1 MSQKRQ
7 FSKKSDF
14 LLQTLFTSSNL
25 DQISILRI
33 VLETSDCVELKTG
46 QEHENM
52 SKNSGVTACLKYF
65 FREFVGAKSLQKG

>member
-1 MSQKRQ
+1 MSQKWH
-7 FSKKSDF
+7 FSEKSDF

-33 VLETSDCVELKTG
+33 VLETSDCAEFKTG

-52 SKNSGVTACLKYF
+52 SKNG
-65 FREFVGAKSLQKG
+65 

>member
-1 MSQKRQ
+1 MSQKRHI
-7 FSKKSDF
+7 SEKSDF

-33 VLETSDCVELKTG
+33 CLETSDCVEFKTG

-52 SKNSGVTACLKYF
+52 SKMA
-65 FREFVGAKSLQKG
+65 ELQPI